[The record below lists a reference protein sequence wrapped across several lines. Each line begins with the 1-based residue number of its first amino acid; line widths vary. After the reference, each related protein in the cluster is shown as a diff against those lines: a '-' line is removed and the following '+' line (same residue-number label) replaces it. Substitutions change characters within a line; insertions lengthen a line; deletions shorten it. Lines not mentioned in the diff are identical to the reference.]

1 MFKTTKAKIIF
12 VLIFCIICIL
22 ITLGLILYKNIEIDN
37 DDFSSD
43 NTVLDENINKKD
55 VEGIDL
61 KGTYNQNDLKIEEKR
76 IARDKIEIFYYQIDG
91 LKDITIQSK
100 INNELEHL
108 ALNCYK
114 EKIKNLNEV
123 INVNVNMV
131 NTGNFAN
138 TISFETTYVAKI
150 DDNEEGFYQGFKGI
164 NFDLTTGE
172 EIPIEKLFTSDAPI
186 EEILR
191 KSSYYSLI
199 QNNLEDNLSG
209 DMIVADYGDIED
221 DIALFI
227 NKYKKGQIDQF
238 NFSPKY
244 IYIYYNDDSTIT
256 INMGRYAKYIA
267 VYNRYL
273 TDKTIFETSDIGLK
287 NIYTLSERYEIDYR
301 YTNYQKG
308 SNYFIDINIDN
319 VDGEENAFSKKVL
332 QNKIKS
338 IESEIERI
346 KLNASKDSNSF
357 YILNYYININTIMEN
372 STQQTLT
379 YCQSSGNSYE
389 MTIHDFEENIEP
401 IIIKYNRMEPSGEF
415 PNYVYDFKD
424 ILKIEPQETI
434 EYYNPETGEKIVI

>member
-172 EIPIEKLFTSDAPI
+172 EIPIEKLFTSDVPI

-256 INMGRYAKYIA
+256 IDMGRYAKYIA

-273 TDKTIFETSDIGLK
+273 TDKTIFETSDIG
-287 NIYTLSERYEIDYR
+287 
-301 YTNYQKG
+301 
-308 SNYFIDINIDN
+308 
-319 VDGEENAFSKKVL
+319 
-332 QNKIKS
+332 
-338 IESEIERI
+338 
-346 KLNASKDSNSF
+346 
-357 YILNYYININTIMEN
+357 
-372 STQQTLT
+372 
-379 YCQSSGNSYE
+379 
-389 MTIHDFEENIEP
+389 
-401 IIIKYNRMEPSGEF
+401 
-415 PNYVYDFKD
+415 
-424 ILKIEPQETI
+424 
-434 EYYNPETGEKIVI
+434 

>member
-172 EIPIEKLFTSDAPI
+172 EIPIEKLFTSDVPI

-227 NKYKKGQIDQF
+227 NKYKKGQIYQF
-238 NFSPKY
+238 NFSTK
-244 IYIYYNDDSTIT
+244 
-256 INMGRYAKYIA
+256 
-267 VYNRYL
+267 
-273 TDKTIFETSDIGLK
+273 
-287 NIYTLSERYEIDYR
+287 
-301 YTNYQKG
+301 
-308 SNYFIDINIDN
+308 
-319 VDGEENAFSKKVL
+319 
-332 QNKIKS
+332 
-338 IESEIERI
+338 
-346 KLNASKDSNSF
+346 
-357 YILNYYININTIMEN
+357 
-372 STQQTLT
+372 
-379 YCQSSGNSYE
+379 
-389 MTIHDFEENIEP
+389 
-401 IIIKYNRMEPSGEF
+401 
-415 PNYVYDFKD
+415 
-424 ILKIEPQETI
+424 
-434 EYYNPETGEKIVI
+434 